1 MANAPPNLPIPDWLA
16 ARLQSA
22 GGQLSPRYEASLYGP
37 INCLLTWY
45 FPITQQFMIKPQ
57 GKIRPQYSSDIVDDE
72 DLVRVSLD
80 SYGGEVLSRDESGG
94 EQSVKI
100 PDFTVVKATASLHND
115 RVLMIV
121 EAKHP
126 DMSLDAAKGQ
136 MAEYFGSLVDK
147 HRFSDGGPLFD
158 HLEGLLVLG
167 STVLLAHLP
176 TPGGQVAF
184 SPPFDITDN
193 IVHNFIRR
201 IAVANW

>member
-1 MANAPPNLPIPDWLA
+1 MANVPPNLPIPDWLA
-16 ARLQSA
+16 AHLRSA
-22 GGQLSPRYEASLYGP
+22 GGELSPRYEASLYGP
-37 INCLLTWY
+37 ITCLLVLH
-45 FPITQQFMIKPQ
+45 FPLARQYMIKPQ
-57 GKIRPQYSSDIVDDE
+57 GKIRPQYTPDISDDE
-72 DLVRVSLD
+72 GLVRVSLD
-80 SYGGEVLSRDESGG
+80 SYGGEVLSRDERGG

-100 PDFTVVKATASLHND
+100 PDFTVVKATASLHGD
-115 RVLMIV
+115 RVLLIV
-121 EAKHP
+121 EVKHP
-126 DMSLDAAKGQ
+126 DIPLDSAVTQ

-176 TPGGQVAF
+176 TPGGQVVF

-193 IVHNFIRR
+193 IVHNFIRQ